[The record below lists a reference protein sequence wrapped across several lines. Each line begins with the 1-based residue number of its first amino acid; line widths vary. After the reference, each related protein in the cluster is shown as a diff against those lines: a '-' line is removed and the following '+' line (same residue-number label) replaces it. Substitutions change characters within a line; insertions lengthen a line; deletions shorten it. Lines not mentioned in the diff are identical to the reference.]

1 MSKKSKYYVVK
12 EKALPEV
19 LVKVVQAK
27 KLLDSRPGSTV
38 QEIIDEVGLSR
49 SSFYKYKDD
58 IVPFHDETKGKT
70 FTFMLQ
76 TEDKP
81 GVLSILLGI
90 IAEFHGNILTIH
102 QTIPINGVATL
113 TMSVELSPDVSDAEE
128 LIHELEEQ
136 DGVHYLKILGRE

>member
-27 KLLDSRPGSTV
+27 KMLDSRPGSTV
-38 QEIIDEVGLSR
+38 QEVIDEVGLSR

-81 GVLSILLGI
+81 GVLSVLLGI